1 MTPPESKKPPAPSLS
16 NDMGVFCRDAVKRNR
31 LRSLD
36 TFMDYNFLFDWV
48 RKDLTSRLCEVNR
61 TFDACLQIGG
71 RSPVL
76 KSESG
81 GKIMHLSVMDIDEV
95 VHSFNQKRDYD
106 AFVVGDEEFLPFG
119 EETLDLCLSNL
130 CLHSVNDL
138 PGALLQIRKAL
149 KPDGLFLSAMLG
161 GETLH
166 ELRACLTDAEIE
178 IKGGLSP
185 RIFPFAD
192 KQQAGALLQR
202 AGFALPVIDSEIV
215 TVTYPH
221 IFKLMHDLRG
231 MGEGNA
237 IKARANSFTERTL
250 FMRAGELYQERYSE
264 PDSRIAASF
273 EIIFMIG
280 WSPHD
285 SQQKPLRPGS
295 AETRLADALGS
306 DEIKAGDKAKP

>member
-1 MTPPESKKPPAPSLS
+1 MTPPESKKPSVPSLS
-16 NDMGVFCRDAVKRNR
+16 DDMGVFCRDAVRTNR
-31 LRSLD
+31 IRCLD
-36 TFMDYNFLFDWV
+36 SFSEYDFLFEWA
-48 RKDLTSRLCEVNR
+48 RKDLTRRLSEVNR
-61 TFDACLQIGG
+61 RFESCLHIGG

-76 KSESG
+76 KSESD
-81 GKIMHLSVMDIDEV
+81 GKITHLSVMDIDEAV
-95 VHSFNQKRDYD
+95 ISASNKQDYD
-106 AFVVGDEEFLPFG
+106 SFVVGHEEFFPFG
-119 EETLDLCLSNL
+119 VETFDLCLSNL

-185 RIFPFAD
+185 RVFPFAD

-202 AGFALPVIDSEIV
+202 AGFALPVVDSEII

-221 IFKLMHDLRG
+221 IFKLMNDLRG

-237 IKARANSFTERTL
+237 IKARSSCFTERAL
-250 FMRAGELYQERYSE
+250 FMRAGELYHERYSE
-264 PDSRIAASF
+264 PDGRLAASF

-295 AETRLADALGS
+295 AENRLADALGS
-306 DEIKAGDKAKP
+306 DEIKTGEKAKP